1 MVNYG
6 IMKRNNPRL
15 KRILLIVVLV
25 IALLPLLINKIY
37 LYKAV
42 TYNFAG
48 IDDYKIFDN
57 ATVAT
62 ATAIPWEPSPEFGNI
77 KLTDDFEQ
85 YLTRL
90 KTIGLV
96 VIKDRKL
103 LFEKYWQ
110 GYSDSSL
117 SGSFSAAKSITSL
130 LIGAAIHDGK
140 IGSVNDPVGK
150 YLPELAEGE
159 KAKLKIVDLL
169 TMSSGSNWDESYAN
183 PLSVTTELYYGSDV
197 YKVATSVDIV
207 KTPGT
212 YHYYKSGDTQLLGL
226 IVEKA
231 TEKNMAEYASEKLW
245 KPLGA
250 EHTAL
255 WSEDKPGGHIK
266 AYCCFNTNA
275 RDFARIGQFMLDSG
289 KINGVPVID
298 SGYFKASITPCM
310 ISDDIGKACNYYG
323 YQWWII
329 PNEPEIFYARGILGQ
344 YIICIPS
351 KKMVIVRLGEKRDE
365 KIGVTPGE
373 VFKLIEWGKG
383 L

>member
-25 IALLPLLINKIY
+25 IALLPLLINKTY

-150 YLPELAEGE
+150 YLPEFAEGE

-231 TEKNMAEYASEKLW
+231 TGKNMADYASEKLW

-298 SGYFKASITPCM
+298 SSYFKASITPCM